1 MPKIVNHEERRTAI
15 AGVAARMIAE
25 VGLERTTIREIAR
38 ESGFSKGIIEHY
50 FDSKED
56 LINSAL
62 DWVNRRY
69 LERVQDVSSQARGVT
84 AIRLKI
90 RNILPFTEDM
100 REEWKIRIRVWGLAA
115 IDDKFRMLQAKRFD
129 IAANFF
135 RLDVAEAQRAGDVP
149 AVKDTLAEAE
159 WLLHQTSGVGVAAT
173 HNPER
178 FDAPYMEQAIERI
191 ITALKTP

>member
-1 MPKIVNHEERRTAI
+1 MPKIVNHEERRAAI
-15 AGVAARMIAE
+15 AGVAARMIAD

-69 LERVQDVSSQARGVT
+69 LERVQDVSSQARGIA
-84 AIRLKI
+84 AIQLKI
-90 RNILPFTEDM
+90 RSILPFTDDM

-115 IDDKFRMLQAKRFD
+115 IDDKFRKLQAKRFD

-135 RLDVAEAQRAGDVP
+135 RLDVMEAQRLGEVP
-149 AVKDTLAEAE
+149 SSKDALAEAE

-178 FDAPYMEQAIERI
+178 FDEGYMEQAIGRI
-191 ITALKTP
+191 VATLKKP